1 MDQAELIIFLI
12 LSNLIIAIFI
22 AGIFIFIHHYTKR
35 KQLHEEEKTEIERRH
50 RVDLLNNQ
58 VQIQQQTMQF
68 IGREIH
74 DSISQKLTLA
84 SIYSQKLEFENQ
96 LPSLTE
102 NLSKISGIINDSLD
116 ELRDL
121 SRALAD
127 NSLEHSS
134 LKDLLH
140 AECKRINDSGVCR
153 VVLSSRGNGAMSV
166 TVKRFLLRVFQE
178 FIQNSL
184 KHSGCSQIQ
193 VSLNQTE
200 AGLSLQATD
209 NGKGFDREKISSNG
223 IGLANM
229 KRRVQMIGGE
239 FSLKSGP
246 GEGTVL
252 TLFVPKENLEKI

>member
-1 MDQAELIIFLI
+1 MDEAELIIFLV
-12 LSNLIIAIFI
+12 LSNIIIAIFI
-22 AGIFIFIHHYTKR
+22 AGIFIFIHHYRKR
-35 KQLHEEEKTEIERRH
+35 KQVHEDEKTEIEKQH

-74 DSISQKLTLA
+74 DSVSQKLTLA

-96 LPSLTE
+96 YPALTE
-102 NLSKISGIINDSLD
+102 NLLKISSIINDSLA

-127 NSLEHSS
+127 NHLQHSS
-134 LKDLLH
+134 LQDLVQ

-153 VVLSSRGNGAMSV
+153 AELASRGDGPMSV
-166 TVKRFLLRVFQE
+166 TVKRFLLRVLQE

-184 KHSGCSQIQ
+184 KHSGCSRIEI
-193 VSLNQTE
+193 SLNQTE
-200 AGLSLQATD
+200 TGLSLQATD

-239 FSLKSGP
+239 FDLKSGP
-246 GEGTVL
+246 GEGTML
-252 TLFVPKENLEKI
+252 SLFVPRENLDKI